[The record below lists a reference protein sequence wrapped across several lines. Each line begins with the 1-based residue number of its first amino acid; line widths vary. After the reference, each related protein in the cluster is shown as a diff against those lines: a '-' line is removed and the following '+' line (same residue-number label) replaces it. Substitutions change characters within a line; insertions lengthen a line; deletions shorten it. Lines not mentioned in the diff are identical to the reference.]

1 MTAVCLQR
9 LCSLIWME
17 KTHRSALRLGES
29 DIVALSEN
37 AWPKNRSRARRLAS
51 IAMVC
56 CALALALAQMMLC
69 AKIGDAMVVASLGS
83 SCGMSLVPGGPA
95 SSMVHCT
102 SSLSMKPFQQPEH
115 PTKISQQDPPPPP
128 PPMCLITVGLVIAA
142 TVTISLASV
151 DLDSMLTAQY
161 VLFGCLLLACMQFC
175 VSLKATSVTA
185 TTTPSELKVF
195 VGPRPFD
202 AVGPLLMNFSFVV
215 TVPPLA
221 CGAESGAEASRA
233 LVTAC
238 IIMGALYSVI
248 GWVGAPAAA
257 YSDGDDNLLSL
268 VLQGT
273 VSLGNILSVS
283 VFGLSQLAAVPV
295 YCELARDTLVSH
307 ICVPTR
313 AAFLACHVAPWLIC
327 ALTYNSLLFESF
339 VEWSSLI
346 LLGFANF
353 SLPLLLDLMLKE
365 HGIKSS
371 DGRHRR
377 APGTGPDTVLWLFNF
392 VTAGIAAVVVQRIT
406 ASILLAEIVFMA
418 TVLVILAYYYHG
430 KAAHKRKN
438 SQTLPAWQTGET
450 FTSVL
455 KPNTGCVSLCIR
467 QRDVAAVEGVSHVFT
482 NLVHR

>member
-1 MTAVCLQR
+1 MTVFCLQR
-9 LCSLIWME
+9 LCSLMWMQ
-17 KTHRSALRLGES
+17 KTHRSAPRLGES

-37 AWPKNRSRARRLAS
+37 AWPENRSRARRLAS

-69 AKIGDAMVVASLGS
+69 AKIGDAMLVASLGS

-102 SSLSMKPFQQPEH
+102 SNLSMKPFQQPDQ
-115 PTKISQQDPPPPP
+115 PAKIALQDPPPPP

-142 TVTISLASV
+142 AVTISLASV
-151 DLDSMLTAQY
+151 DLDSMLTAQC
-161 VLFGCLLLACMQFC
+161 VLFGCLLLACMRFC

-185 TTTPSELKVF
+185 TTTPPEIKMF

-202 AVGPLLMNFSFVV
+202 AVGPVLLNFSFVV
-215 TVPPLA
+215 TAPPLV

-238 IIMGALYSVI
+238 IIMGALYTVI

-273 VSLGNILSVS
+273 VSLGDILSVS
-283 VFGLSQLAAVPV
+283 VFGLSQLASIPV
-295 YCELARDTLVSH
+295 YCELARETLVSH
-307 ICVPTR
+307 IRVPTR
-313 AAFLACHVAPWLIC
+313 AAFSACHVAPWLIC
-327 ALTYNSLLFESF
+327 ALTYNSHLFESF
-339 VEWSSLI
+339 IEWSRLI

-353 SLPLLLDLMLKE
+353 SLPLVLDLTLKE

-371 DGRHRR
+371 DERHRWAR
-377 APGTGPDTVLWLFNF
+377 GAGPDTVLWLFNF
-392 VTAGIAAVVVQRIT
+392 VTAGIAAVIVQRTT
-406 ASILLAEIVFMA
+406 ASILLAEFVFMTTLA
-418 TVLVILAYYYHG
+418 LLAYYYG
-430 KAAHKRKN
+430 KTTHKRTN
-438 SQTLPAWQTGET
+438 SETLPALQAGET
-450 FTSVL
+450 FKRAL
-455 KPNTGCVSLCIR
+455 KLDTGCV
-467 QRDVAAVEGVSHVFT
+467 G
-482 NLVHR
+482 